1 MAYPTTFAEAILDP
15 SVPIHWV
22 LTLEKGGDTWRF
34 ADTDLT
40 ISDRHYVGALAVS
53 GKPSQSI
60 DPWTQRASACTAT
73 VQLHPVPDE
82 PGDADTTRP
91 YDLAK
96 MTGFAFIG
104 MQAKLGLWAEGTADT
119 EIKVRLSGYASRP
132 SIDENGVLTLHL
144 EDWSTRRNRHF
155 PQYRVELEDHPYAR
169 GDDRA
174 KGYSILYNKA
184 VGLPCPCSTE
194 AALSGGASSFF
205 LIAFGATSANTAV
218 YKDDEAWTAYCTF
231 LTGTSVQGKE
241 VTWFYVSSAYPAEG
255 ATYTFWGLGPVD
267 ASGYYQG
274 TAGALLSNPI
284 AQLWHMAVHHGGIP
298 HELIDEGEFARLREV
313 YTAWASNIQIGP
325 DDETTYFDV
334 VEEMS
339 GPMWCAFFVWGDRL
353 TARMLDL
360 KAASVLHLREN
371 ENLFGLTVN
380 PDDESNLRT
389 KLTVKYNWGWSFVD
403 EELSFRESKRL
414 DPDTS
419 TYLANIESLLDD
431 NGEIAIEEVVETKYF
446 SEAATMDHHLAM
458 SEQMHG
464 VVRATGTAVAER
476 EAHDLKI
483 YDAVQITHSRYPSSG
498 GSGCAAKRVIVTGL
512 TWDRDRV
519 EIEWL
524 EA

>member
-73 VQLHPVPDE
+73 VQLHPVADE

-91 YDLAK
+91 YDLAQ
-96 MTGFAFIG
+96 MTGVAFIG
-104 MQAKLGLWAEGTADT
+104 LQVKLGLWAEGTTET

-132 SIDENGVLTLHL
+132 TIDANGVLTLYL
-144 EDWSTRRNRHF
+144 EDWSTRRNRRF
-155 PQYRVELEDHPYAR
+155 PKYRVELEDFPYAR
-169 GDDRA
+169 TDDRA

-184 VGLPCPCSTE
+184 VGLPCPCSTK
-194 AALSGGASSFF
+194 ASLSGGTESYF
-205 LIAFGATSANTAV
+205 LIGLGATSANTYV
-218 YKDDEAWTAYCTF
+218 YADDTNYSAYCVF
-231 LTGTSVQGKE
+231 SSGVGIQGD
-241 VTWFYVSSAYPAEG
+241 VISWFYVPNAYTVDG
-255 ATYTFWGLGPVD
+255 KQLTFWGLGPVD

-274 TAGALLSNPI
+274 TAGALLTNPI
-284 AQLWHMAVHHGGIP
+284 AQLWHMAVNHAGIT
-298 HELIDEGEFARLREV
+298 HELIDEGEFQRLREV
-313 YTAWASNIQIGP
+313 YTAWQSNIQIGP
-325 DDETTYFDV
+325 DDETTFFDV

-339 GPMWCAFFVWGDRL
+339 GPMWCAFLVWGEQL

-360 KAASVLHLREN
+360 RAAPVMHLREN
-371 ENLFGLTVN
+371 ENLFGMTVN
-380 PDDESNLRT
+380 PDDESHLRT

-419 TYLANIESLLDD
+419 TYLANIESLFDD
-431 NGEIAIEEVVETKYF
+431 NGDISVEEVVETKYF

-464 VVRATGTAVAER
+464 VVRATGTMTADR
-476 EAHDLKI
+476 EAHRLKL
-483 YDAVQITHSRYPSSG
+483 YDAVQVTHSRYPSRD
-498 GSGCAAKRVIVTGL
+498 GSGCAAKKVIVTGFM
-512 TWDRDRV
+512 WDRDRV